1 LRNILAVDIGSYK
14 TTAIIANYD
23 ENLDELSISGVGISR
38 SKGVKR
44 GAITNIDL
52 ASKSIKQ
59 ALTDAKRVAG
69 VDINHAIISISSAYT
84 KSIKSSG
91 IVNVPGN
98 EITLKEINRAIQT
111 ALYNATIPND
121 YVVLQ
126 AMPYDFKVDELNEI
140 EDPAGMSGSRLE
152 VSLHLIIAQK
162 SGVENLKKTFK
173 QAGLEIENIVSA
185 GYASGLA
192 VLKDDEK
199 ELGVA
204 VIDIGAT
211 TSDLA
216 IFTNKSLRHTD
227 FLPVGSHHITN
238 DLSMALHTPI
248 SEAEEIKVNF
258 EKYIKNDQDLI
269 EISVIGN
276 EEEKQKASLTTIT
289 QVISARIEETFLLLN
304 KEIEVSG
311 LQSKI
316 GAGIVITGGFT
327 NFYNIKDIAYQF
339 FKGLPVRVGIPKK
352 IEGLFENLKAP
363 EYSCAIGLLLYG
375 KKEGLTYE
383 IDSNKKFRTKYS
395 LNAFAKPKR
404 IDENDDDILTEEK
417 NQKKKEKE
425 EITSIIST
433 KNEPG
438 FIQKIKTWLSNLF

>member
-1 LRNILAVDIGSYK
+1 LRNILAIDVGSYK

-23 ENLDELSISGVGISR
+23 ELTDELSISGVGIAK

-59 ALTDAKRVAG
+59 ALNDAKRVAG
-69 VDINHAIISISSAYT
+69 VNINKAIVSISSAYT
-84 KSIKSSG
+84 KSIKSNG

-111 ALYNATIPND
+111 ALYNATVPND
-121 YVVLQ
+121 YVILQ
-126 AMPYDFKVDELNEI
+126 ALPYDFKVDDLNEI

-173 QAGLEIENIVSA
+173 QAGLEIENIVAA

-192 VLKDDEK
+192 VLKEDEK

-216 IFTNKSLRHTD
+216 IFTNKALRHTD

-238 DLSMALHTPI
+238 DLSMALHTPLAD
-248 SEAEEIKVNF
+248 AEEIKINF
-258 EKYIKNDQDLI
+258 GKYVKEEKELI

-316 GAGIVITGGFT
+316 GAGIVLTGGFT

-339 FKGLPVRVGIPKK
+339 FKGLPVRVGYPKEM
-352 IEGLFENLKAP
+352 EGLFENLRAP

-383 IDSNKKFRTKYS
+383 IDSNKQFRSKYS
-395 LNAFAKPKR
+395 LNAFTQQPK
-404 IDENDDDILTEEK
+404 NTDIATEEEIK
-417 NQKKKEKE
+417 EQKTKEKE
-425 EITSIIST
+425 EITSIISH
-433 KNEPG
+433 KEGPG
-438 FIQKIKTWLSNLF
+438 LIQKFKTWLSNLF